1 MQNIINIIVFLLIL
15 GSIIIIHELGH
26 FLAAKFFGVY
36 CGQFSIGFGP
46 KIWSKKGKETEYELR
61 ALPFGGF
68 VAMAGEEDQADNESM
83 QNVPIERT
91 LKGIKAYQKIIIFFA
106 GVLMNFVLAI
116 IIIFGLNLTSG
127 QLPVS
132 NAQLGTVAEGS
143 AAEIAGLKKN
153 DVIQQ
158 IDIVETGKTYLITNF
173 SDINFTQKG
182 LSTTESSV
190 TMKITV
196 DRDGQKKQVNAKVDY
211 DQEKSAYVLGI
222 TQATRSMNFVES
234 IQNTF
239 VMFGQMSVAI
249 IGAIGQLI
257 TNFTKTIGQMSGPA
271 GIYQIT
277 AEVTESGQVS
287 HILSLLAMLSVNIGI
302 FNLMPIPGL
311 DGCQILFVVAEKII
325 GRELPQKLKLALQ
338 MVGLGLVMLLM
349 IIVTYQD
356 IIRIF
361 G

>member
-1 MQNIINIIVFLLIL
+1 MQNIINIIVFLFIL

-36 CGQFSIGFGP
+36 CGQFCIGFGP

-61 ALPFGGF
+61 ILPFGGF
-68 VAMAGEEDQADNESM
+68 VAMAGEEDQVDNENM
-83 QNVPIERT
+83 ENVPYERT

-127 QLPVS
+127 QVPVS
-132 NAQLGTVAEGS
+132 NAQLGIVAEGS
-143 AAEIAGLKKN
+143 AAESAGLKKG
-153 DVIQQ
+153 DIIQS
-158 IDIVETGKTYLITNF
+158 IDIVETGKTYLVTHFKDIDF
-173 SDINFTQKG
+173 SQKG
-182 LSTTESSV
+182 LNTTADKV

-196 DRDGQKKQVNAKVDY
+196 DRDGTKQVFSTLVNY
-211 DQEKSAYVLGI
+211 NQEKSAYVLGI
-222 TQATRSMNFVES
+222 TQATRSMNLVES
-234 IQNTF
+234 FQNTF
-239 VMFGQMSVAI
+239 ITFGEMSVAI
-249 IGAIGQLI
+249 VGAIGQLI

-277 AEVTESGQVS
+277 AEVTESGQITHV
-287 HILSLLAMLSVNIGI
+287 LSLLAMLSVNVGI

-311 DGCQILFVVAEKII
+311 DGCQILFVTAEKVI
-325 GRELPQKLKLALQ
+325 GRELPQKLKLGLQ

-356 IIRIF
+356 IMRIF
-361 G
+361 K